1 MEWLKQLKDQFLELW
16 KGFNNQTKILLGT
29 VAFAVII
36 GLILFINWA
45 GKPEMVTLYSQLTER
60 EASSISTWLRE
71 SNISYELGS
80 DGTRIMVPQT
90 YVHQA
95 RIDLAGAGMSPT
107 GGSVGFELFDQTK
120 IGMTDKERRIQY
132 ARAVAGEM
140 ERSIQLIEGV
150 EFAKVNISLPE
161 TSLFVEEET
170 PATAS
175 VLLKITPGVRLNQ
188 HNVAAITQLVAGGVD
203 GLAPDNV
210 SVVDTNGNILSDV
223 IANDY
228 PTGRQTQSQFQAQN
242 ELEEKIRKSLTQLVG
257 KMYGINN
264 VAITVSAE
272 LNFDQKELY
281 EKIYEPSNG
290 DEGLIRSEQKYEEKY
305 EGSGSGPTGVPGT
318 ESNIPQYQAED
329 TNNSATNFNKE
340 QNTVNYELNEREV
353 RQVVAP
359 GTLKSINVAVVVN
372 KEDLSDEEINNLT
385 SVVRSAIGYDQ
396 TRGDSLTVLGMP
408 FDNSLEQ
415 EYLKVVEERQAA
427 ETRKWITYGVIGLV
441 GFLLLWIVFR
451 QIRKSAIDHRK
462 RLDQLLQQQ
471 AEVELAATHELTP
484 EEKARKEMR
493 NELSDLIS
501 SKPEDVAELMKTWL
515 MED

>member
-1 MEWLKQLKDQFLELW
+1 MEWLKQLRDQFLELW

-29 VAFAVII
+29 AVFAVII
-36 GLILFINWA
+36 GLIFMVNWA
-45 GKPEMVTLYSQLTER
+45 GKPEMVTLYSQLTEK
-60 EASSISTWLRE
+60 EASSISTWLRDA
-71 SNISYELGS
+71 NIPYELGS
-80 DGTRIMVPQT
+80 SGTRIMVAENR
-90 YVHQA
+90 VHQA

-107 GGSVGFELFDQTK
+107 GGSVGFEIFDQSK
-120 IGMTDKERRIQY
+120 LGMTDKERRIQY

-140 ERSIQLIEGV
+140 ERSIELIEGV

-161 TSLFVEEET
+161 TSLFVEEEK

-175 VLLKITPGVRLNQ
+175 VLLRVVPGARLNQ

-203 GLAPDNV
+203 GLSSDNV
-210 SVVDTNGNILSDV
+210 SVVDTNGNILSDLF
-223 IANDY
+223 ANDY

-281 EKIYEPSNG
+281 EKIYEPNNG
-290 DEGLIRSEQKYEEKY
+290 DEGLVRSEQKYEEKY
-305 EGSGSGPTGVPGT
+305 EGSASGAVGVPGT
-318 ESNIPQYQAED
+318 ESNIPQYQADD
-329 TNNSATNFNKE
+329 TNNPATNFNKE

-359 GTLKSINVAVVVN
+359 GALKNINVAVVVN
-372 KEDLSDEEINNLT
+372 KDLADEEITKLT
-385 SVVRSAIGYDQ
+385 SIVSSAIGYDQ

-415 EYLKVVEERQAA
+415 EYLEAMKIRQAA
-427 ETRKWITYGVIGLV
+427 ETRKLITYGVIGLA
-441 GFLLLWIVFR
+441 GSILLWFVFR
-451 QIRKSAIDHRK
+451 QVRKSAIDHRMK
-462 RLDQLLQQQ
+462 LDQLLQQQ

-493 NELSDLIS
+493 KELSDLIS
-501 SKPEDVAELMKTWL
+501 DKPEDVAELMKTWL